1 MQTIPAKTILS
12 KNKYANVWFGNDY
25 NMNLYRG
32 CHHGCIYCDSRS
44 ECYQNDEFDIVKKK
58 RESFRYIEFRI
69 DEKKTKGCC
78 RNWSNE

>member
-44 ECYQNDEFDIVKKK
+44 ECYQNDEFDIV
-58 RESFRYIEFRI
+58 
-69 DEKKTKGCC
+69 GL
-78 RNWSNE
+78 